1 MKAIIFGVLCV
12 ACVVASLIISQINQ
26 VETGKAIAALLI
38 RDEELRDEILLNQGR
53 AIDALNQITE
63 AQERAYTRLST
74 TERALEKTRAE
85 TERQLK
91 DIQDQVSSLPNQQGV
106 IRNKAITAQVL
117 LRSDIPS
124 PPRIGITVTPTP
136 RPTPVPTPE
145 PTPTIEPTRPPL
157 PHFTVATATP
167 KPTPTPVP
175 TPKPTPTPNP
185 CHHFLFG
192 TVCR

>member
-1 MKAIIFGVLCV
+1 
-12 ACVVASLIISQINQ
+12 

-53 AIDALNQITE
+53 AIDALNQITG
-63 AQERAYTRLST
+63 AQERAYTRLNA
-74 TERALEKTRAE
+74 TERALEKTRVE

-124 PPRIGITVTPTP
+124 PPRLGITVTPTP

-192 TVCR
+192 VVCK